1 MWDIRLA
8 LELCTVFK
16 ANRKSMVMS
25 SLPADTNDSYCK
37 QPSGKQET
45 DKNVKSGKNEC
56 KREALQATGWW
67 GWSDCHNH

>member
-1 MWDIRLA
+1 
-8 LELCTVFK
+8 
-16 ANRKSMVMS
+16 MVMS